1 MAAVNY
7 ERVVLRL
14 KEHVLSRRS
23 HGQDA
28 LLQAITRLEL
38 ECEVPE
44 GEEGFSDL
52 PLMSADGSSDRATAM
67 TTR

>member
-7 ERVVLRL
+7 ERLVLRL

-28 LLQAITRLEL
+28 LLGVIARLEL

-44 GEEGFSDL
+44 GAEGFSDL
-52 PLMSADGSSDRATAM
+52 PLTSSGGSPDRATTM
-67 TTR
+67 TTH